1 MSVAAQVYDIHCIDG
16 HDLIVKDVRTS
27 DPYLKFYLKTSGPS
41 SAVQSNVIKSNL
53 NPVWDQHLT
62 LQALDIADTIVV
74 ELYDQDKVGSDDSMM
89 DPLEFPLQSIS
100 PQAPIDFDK
109 EIQLKGKAAGRLHF
123 TITCITQGATEQQP
137 APGALE
143 AQPAVSYLDIHLVK
157 ATNLIKADA
166 NASDPYVLF
175 YLKSEGKDKGV
186 KSKVIDNDLNPV
198 WDQHLALTAPKQD
211 DSLIVE
217 MWDEDI
223 SRDDS
228 LMDPLECPINAI
240 TKETPL
246 NFDQDIKRKGKDAGH
261 LEFHVYCVNTPGE
274 VAAPVAGQSVQAA
287 DIYLDIH
294 AIKGDNLLKL
304 DANASDPYLLFYFKN
319 SGKDKGVKTNVIKDN
334 LNPVWDQHLALHTS
348 EISDTLVVEMWDED
362 ISKPDPMMDPLE
374 FPVVK
379 ITPGNPLLFDRDIK
393 RKDKEAGH
401 LQFNVRCVDKQGKE
415 VAPTQKQL
423 YYFDI
428 HAVKGT
434 NLIKADANA
443 SDPYMVFYLKNVGKD
458 AAVKTQVIDNNL
470 NPVWNK
476 HLALSTND
484 PSESICVELWDK
496 DIKYDDSLMDPLE
509 YPVTSITPENPIN
522 FDKDIERKGKPAG
535 HLEFHIYNV
544 DQSTPAY
551 QSRSI
556 NLEPGQQ
563 CHFQWG
569 DDGSTFSTS
578 FTGYTECS
586 KTLDDILQGQ
596 DFDHVHEVIVPD
608 AEAKPPKPKK
618 VEEVDGIL
626 VQCDNL
632 ATLPDEPLNIYATVQ
647 LIGRSAIGKGKG
659 TLVQTDNQNSA
670 SPVFNK
676 EFKLEKGKLGDGVQV
691 VVYQQHSQ
699 QGVLRIGTA
708 RIPIHDVTE
717 GPNPPQPVNLLKPR
731 KFNGENAL
739 EERHDSYGTV
749 TISLNRHES
758 FVEPEQPAAPQAD
771 QPATLEDNQPVPQ

>member
-1 MSVAAQVYDIHCIDG
+1 MSAAAQVYDIHCIDG
-16 HDLIVKDVRTS
+16 SNLIVADFRTS
-27 DPYLKFYLKTSGPS
+27 DPYMKFSLKSNPS
-41 SAVQSNVIKSNL
+41 SAVTSKVIDSNL

-62 LQALDIADTIVV
+62 LQALDIADTLIV
-74 ELYDQDKVGSDDSMM
+74 ELFDKDKGSKDDKMM
-89 DPLEFPLQSIS
+89 DPVEFPLISIS
-100 PQAPIDFDK
+100 PQAPINFDK
-109 EIQLKGKAAGRLHF
+109 DITYKGKPAGHLRF
-123 TITCITQGATEQQP
+123 TITCITQGALEKQA
-137 APGALE
+137 APGAVQ
-143 AQPAVSYLDIHLVK
+143 AQPAISFLDIHLVK

-175 YLKSEGKDKGV
+175 YLKSEGKEKGI
-186 KSKVIDNDLNPV
+186 KSNVIKNNLNPV

-228 LMDPLECPINAI
+228 LMDPLECPINQI

-246 NFDQDIKRKGKDAGH
+246 NFDQDIQRKGKPAGH
-261 LEFHVYCVNTPGE
+261 LEFHVNCVNSPGE
-274 VAAPVAGQSVQAA
+274 VVAPAPGQQVQAS
-287 DIYLDIH
+287 DVYLDIH
-294 AIKGDNLLKL
+294 AIQANNLIKA

-319 SGKDKGVKTNVIKDN
+319 TGKDKGVKTNVVKNNCD
-334 LNPVWDQHLALHTS
+334 PVWDQHLALHTS
-348 EISDTLVVEMWDED
+348 EISDILVVEMWDKD
-362 ISKPDPMMDPLE
+362 ISKDDPLMDPLE
-374 FPVVK
+374 FPVVN
-379 ITPGNPLLFDRDIK
+379 ITPTNPLLFDKDIK
-393 RKDKEAGH
+393 RKEKEAGH

-415 VAPTQKQL
+415 IAPTQQQL

-443 SDPYMVFYLKNVGKD
+443 SDPYMVFYLKNAGKD
-458 AAVKTQVIDNNL
+458 HAVKTQVIDNNL

-496 DIKYDDSLMDPLE
+496 DIKNDDSLMDPLE
-509 YPVTSITPENPIN
+509 YPVTSITPQTPIN
-522 FDKDIERKGKPAG
+522 FDQDIQRKGKPAG

-563 CHFQWG
+563 CHFVWG

-586 KTLDDILQGQ
+586 KTLDDILKGE
-596 DFDHVHEVIVPD
+596 DFDHVHEVIVPEK
-608 AEAKPPKPKK
+608 EAKPPKPKR

-626 VQCDNL
+626 IGCENL

-659 TLVQTDNQNSA
+659 PLVQTDNQNSA
-670 SPVFNK
+670 SPIFNK
-676 EFKLEKGKLGDGVQV
+676 DFKLEKGKLGDGVHV

-708 RIPIHDVTE
+708 RIQIHDIKE
-717 GPNPPQPVNLLKPR
+717 GPNAPITVNLLKPR

-749 TISLNRHES
+749 QITINRHES
-758 FVEPEQPAAPQAD
+758 FVEPEQPAQA
-771 QPATLEDNQPVPQ
+771 QPAPEQPPQ